1 MGSKENS
8 LGRSLT
14 TFMPEDLTDLW
25 WQKEILRMEAD
36 CSRWPNFPCIEEL
49 DAKNKLL
56 TDWLAEHTRLAKE
69 TIAAEARGNRA
80 LATFWFQQKQIYLKT
95 HPLFL
100 DLD

>member
-1 MGSKENS
+1 MASKENS
-8 LGRSLT
+8 LGLPVK
-14 TFMPEDLTDLW
+14 TFMSEDITDLW

-36 CSRWPNFPCIEEL
+36 CSRWPNFPSMEEL

-56 TDWLAEHTRLAKE
+56 TDWLAEHTRLVKE
-69 TIAAEARGNRA
+69 ANAAEAQGNHA
-80 LATFWFQQKQIYLKT
+80 LAVFLFQQKQNYLKT